1 MAADEKA
8 LEAFVKK
15 ANAKKYDKRK
25 TRKQAFDD
33 FQKWKDGKLDKD
45 TGLPKPPTRLR
56 RPPTKPTTESGV

>member
-1 MAADEKA
+1 MPVSQEQ

-15 ANAKKYDKRK
+15 AMEKKHAKKK

-33 FQKWKDGKLDKD
+33 FQKWKDGKYDKD

-56 RPPTKPTTESGV
+56 RK